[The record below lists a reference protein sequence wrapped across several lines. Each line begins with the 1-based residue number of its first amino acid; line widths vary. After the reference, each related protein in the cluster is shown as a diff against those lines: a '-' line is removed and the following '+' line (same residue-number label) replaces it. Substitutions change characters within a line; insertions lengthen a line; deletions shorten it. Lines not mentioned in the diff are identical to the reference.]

1 LEEQQ
6 KEMKKTI
13 LMLSLAL
20 GVGGVANAALL
31 EGVFNTKGTVTI
43 SNGGSTID
51 FVPTATGLDGQVTV
65 GTADGSF
72 AAAAGLGGAQKDI
85 LGIAPGAINIANFI
99 TLAAYPTYSFTATN
113 VNAGVF
119 SSTCAG
125 GGAGATCTPN
135 DVFNLANL
143 AANSS
148 TLSFVVTGTV
158 TDGSGDPASEFLA
171 IFSLP
176 YSSKSYSQVIS
187 DYTKGSISTSVSA
200 SFFVTPPAAVPE
212 PSTTMLMGGALAMVG
227 LVGRR
232 FRAKV

>member
-1 LEEQQ
+1 
-6 KEMKKTI
+6 MKKTI

-20 GVGGVANAALL
+20 GICGVANAALL
-31 EGVFNTKGTVTI
+31 EGVFNTRGTLAI
-43 SNGGSTID
+43 SNGGATID
-51 FVPTATGLDGQVTV
+51 FVPTAAGLDGQITV
-65 GTADGSF
+65 GTANGSF
-72 AAAAGLGGAQKDI
+72 AAAAGLGGIQKDI

-119 SSTCAG
+119 PSTCAG
-125 GGAGATCTPN
+125 GGAGAICTPN
-135 DVFNLANL
+135 GVFNLTNL

-148 TLSFVVTGTV
+148 TLAFVVTGHV

-171 IFSLP
+171 VFTAP
-176 YSSKSYSQVIS
+176 YSNKSYSQVIS

-200 SFFVTPPAAVPE
+200 SFFVIPPAAVPE
-212 PSTTMLMGGALAMVG
+212 PSTTILMGGALTLVG